1 MIESVSRKQRFPLP
15 DSASVI
21 AKARKRRQDVLE
33 RFHPTAS
40 ERLPSERC
48 PHCGSERRPTPMDSG
63 LGLVRAYRCLDCRRT
78 WSVDGRQETLFGSL
92 DGEQIGLDLSA

>member
-1 MIESVSRKQRFPLP
+1 MSEPISRKQRWPLP

-21 AKARKRRQDVLE
+21 AQALERRQAVRHRL
-33 RFHPTAS
+33 HPAS

-63 LGLVRAYRCLDCRRT
+63 LGTVRAYRCLDCRRS
-78 WSVDGRQETLFGSL
+78 WSVDGRQETLFGSV
-92 DGEQIGLDLSA
+92 DGEQIDLDLSA